1 MAKGIGKETKS
12 AIKSAK
18 KTKKTATKTTKLAV
32 FIPCEVVDGET
43 RVAGTPETIKNLV
56 QHGLAVYIESGAG
69 ECASISDQA
78 YIQAGAVISKDTHAL
93 YASVD
98 IILAVNPPTLSQLS
112 SVKSGASWISLGD
125 VHAYSSDLL
134 STLLEKKITFFSM
147 HGIPRISKAQSMD
160 ALTSQ
165 ANIAGYKAV
174 ILAAQELGKIFPLMM
189 TAAGTLHPA
198 KVVVLGA
205 GVAGLQAIATA
216 KRLGAVVE
224 ASDVRPSVK
233 EQVESLGAKFIEVP
247 FDKDAE
253 AQGGYAKG
261 ASPEFLKR
269 QAEEVS
275 KRVAQADV
283 VICTALVPGKKA
295 PTLVTE
301 AMVQSMRSGSV
312 IVDMAAAQGG
322 NCALT
327 APGKTVVVHGVKIIG
342 VNNIPA
348 TVPVHATQVYAC
360 NVLAF
365 LLHLVHAGVLKV
377 DLTDEITAGSLVTHN
392 GKLVRG
398 EP

>member
-1 MAKGIGKETKS
+1 MAKGKKSTAKQGTKG
-12 AIKSAK
+12 AQKSK
-18 KTKKTATKTTKLAV
+18 KLAV
-32 FIPCEVVDGET
+32 FIPKETTEGET
-43 RVAGTPETIKNLV
+43 RVAATPETVKAMVQQGLV
-56 QHGLAVYIESGAG
+56 VYVETGAG
-69 ECASISDQA
+69 VSSSLADQE
-78 YIQAGAVISKDTHAL
+78 YMQAGAVLGKDAHAL

-98 IILAVNPPTLSQLS
+98 VILSVNPPTESQLS
-112 SVKSGASWISLGD
+112 QVKESVCWISFLD
-125 VHAYSSDLL
+125 IASDTAKNITQ
-134 STLLEKKITFFSM
+134 TLVDKKITFFSM
-147 HGIPRISKAQSMD
+147 HLIPRISRAQKMD

-165 ANIAGYKAV
+165 TNIAGYKAV
-174 ILAAQELGKIFPLMM
+174 IMAAQELGKIFPLMM

-253 AQGGYAKG
+253 DKGGYAKG

-269 QAEEVS
+269 QTEEVA

-301 AMVQSMRSGSV
+301 EMVKSMRSGSV
-312 IVDMAAAQGG
+312 IVDMAAVQGG

-327 APGKTVVVHGVKIIG
+327 APGKTVVAHGIKIMGI
-342 VNNIPA
+342 NNIPA
-348 TVPVHATQVYAC
+348 TVPVHATQVYAR
-360 NVLAF
+360 NVLA
-365 LLHLVHAGVLKV
+365 LLSTIIHSGMLKI
-377 DLTDEITAGSLVTHN
+377 DLKDEIIAGSLVAHN
-392 GKLVRG
+392 GKMLRG
-398 EP
+398 EN